1 VDFTQNIL
9 KPVNPA
15 WDWAGLRT
23 SCVSEARRILRDPHE
38 AEEAAQEALVRA
50 WRQRDRCRDP
60 QTPIPWLRRIARNE
74 ALRLIER
81 KPSAVFTELSPET
94 ASSGE
99 GEPPLEAL
107 VERLAVWQALARLS
121 APERELVVLRYIDD
135 LAQPEIATRLGIPEA
150 TVRVRL
156 HRIRKR
162 LGALIEPPL

>member
-9 KPVNPA
+9 KPVNPG

-50 WRQRDRCRDP
+50 WRQRDRCRDKEAP
-60 QTPIPWLRRIARNE
+60 VPWLRRIARNE
-74 ALRLIER
+74 ALRLVER
-81 KPSAVFTELSPET
+81 KPAVLLTELVPEAA
-94 ASSGE
+94 ASGDGE
-99 GEPPLEAL
+99 RPQEAL
-107 VERLAVWQALARLS
+107 VERIAVWQALARLS
-121 APERELVVLRYIDD
+121 PPERELVVLRYIDD
-135 LAQPEIATRLGIPEA
+135 LAQPEIASRLGIPEA

-162 LGALIEPPL
+162 LGMLIEPPL